1 MSTFSTYLEHHA
13 NGGLYALSVLD
24 QCRSSVAGVGGDS
37 HDIALVLSSVAEVIS
52 LRLLSLY
59 Y

>member
-1 MSTFSTYLEHHA
+1 MQLLSTYLEHHA
-13 NGGLYALSVLD
+13 YSGLYALSVLN
-24 QCRSSVAGVGGDS
+24 QCRSSVAGGGGDS
-37 HDIALVLSSVAEVIS
+37 HDISLNCSFVAEVIS